1 MYEPAQA
8 VNLGDPGKWRHNL
21 TTSMLYEEIVRRGEG
36 TIAHLGPVVVH
47 TGKYTGRS
55 PGDKF
60 VVQEPGSEKAVWWGK
75 INRPMAP
82 GHFEQL
88 LERVQEYL
96 CGRDIFVQDCYAG
109 ADPQCRVPLRV
120 FTERAWHSLFAR
132 NMFIREMDQEH
143 LACFAP
149 DWQLVYAP
157 GFAAVPERDHTRSEV
172 FVVINLARR
181 LIVIGGTS
189 YAGEMKKAVF
199 TVLNYLYPTQGM
211 VSMHCSANKNSRG
224 ETSLFFG
231 LSGTGKTT
239 LSANANYMLIGDDE
253 HGWNERGIF
262 NFEGGCY
269 AKVIR
274 LNAQAEPEIH
284 GAVHRFGAVL
294 ENVAIDPHTRR
305 VDLDDDA
312 LTENTRASYPLNYIP
327 NTSFEGLGNHP
338 TNIIMLTC
346 DAFGVLP
353 PVARLSPEQA
363 MYHFISGYTAKVA
376 GTERGVAEPTATFSP
391 CFGAPFLML
400 HPTEYAR
407 LLGERIRRHQA
418 RCWLVNTGW
427 NGGPYGEGKRIRI
440 DYTRAIVAAILDR
453 RLEKVTRARHAL
465 FGLEMPTE
473 CPGVPKE
480 VLEPRTAWKDPA
492 AYDLKARHLVGLFNE
507 HFAEYE
513 SLVPELRAVAP
524 IAG

>member
-1 MYEPAQA
+1 MQGGAFT
-8 VNLGDPGKWRHNL
+8 VDFGDTGKWRHNL

-60 VVQEPGSEKAVWWGK
+60 LVQEPKSEKEAWWGR

-82 GHFEQL
+82 GHFGQL

-96 CGRDIFVQDCYAG
+96 GGREIFVQDCYAG
-109 ADPQCRVPLRV
+109 ADPQCRVALRV

-132 NMFIREMDQEH
+132 NMFIREPDPEH
-143 LACFAP
+143 LARFAP
-149 DWQLVYAP
+149 DLQLIYAP

-172 FVVINLARR
+172 FVVIHLERR
-181 LIVIGGTS
+181 LILIGGTS
-189 YAGEMKKAVF
+189 YAGELKKAVF

-211 VSMHCSANKNSRG
+211 MSMHCSANKNSRG
-224 ETSLFFG
+224 ETTLYFG

-239 LSANANYMLIGDDE
+239 LSANANYILIGDDE

-294 ENVAIDPHTRR
+294 ENVAIDTHTRF
-305 VDLDDDA
+305 VDLDDDRF
-312 LTENTRASYPLNYIP
+312 TENTRASYPLSYIP
-327 NTSFEGLGNHP
+327 NASLEGLGSHP

-353 PVARLSPEQA
+353 PVAHLTPEQA

-391 CFGAPFLML
+391 CFGAPFLVL
-400 HPTEYAR
+400 HPTAYTR
-407 LLGERIRRHQA
+407 LLGDRIRRHQA

-453 RLEKVTRARHAL
+453 RLERVARVRHGL
-465 FGLEMPTE
+465 FGLEMPTA
-473 CPGVPKE
+473 CPGVPRE
-480 VLEPRTAWKDPA
+480 VLEPRGAWRDPA
-492 AYDLKARHLVGLFNE
+492 AYDAKARHLVGLFNE

-524 IAG
+524 TAG